1 MLIGQWRSTNTEMPN
16 LASWIHSTVEEDFQ
30 RCFALCADLEVKN
43 ARLVEAIRWDQIGG
57 LLLTGGTDISAEF
70 HVDPLVDVSQIRR
83 PDGVRD
89 RWEFEAFK
97 EARDRRLPILAICR
111 GMQVM
116 NLALGGSLQLDIT
129 GHDDQGMRSWEC
141 QPLIYEPGV
150 EHQFEKVNSSH
161 HQAIDR
167 LAEGL
172 VVEAQHAEDGVI
184 EQVRMIDYSW
194 GLGVQYHPE
203 RGEIYAPL
211 FQDFFFQ
218 VQRGGGGGSR

>member
-1 MLIGQWRSTNTEMPN
+1 MNTGMTY
-16 LASWIHSTVEEDFQ
+16 LATWIHSMVEEDFQ
-30 RCFALCADLEVKN
+30 RCFDRGRGLEVKN
-43 ARLVEAIRWDQIGG
+43 ARLDADIRWDQIGG

-83 PDGVRD
+83 PDEVRD
-89 RWEFEAFK
+89 QWEFGAFK
-97 EARDRRLPILAICR
+97 EARVRGLPILAICR

-116 NLALGGSLQLDIT
+116 NLALGGSLHLDID
-129 GHDDQGMRSWEC
+129 GHDDKGMRSLEC
-141 QPLIYEPGV
+141 QPLIYELGV
-150 EHQFEKVNSSH
+150 EHRFEKVNSSH

-172 VVEAQHAEDGVI
+172 VVEARHAEDEVI
-184 EQVRMIDYSW
+184 EQVRMIDYPW

-211 FQDFFFQ
+211 FEDFFFQ
-218 VQRGGGGGSR
+218 IQRGGGSGNR